1 MANLDTSVF
10 VYDDMETARGD
21 WEALE
26 SGAGSGTYQIA
37 DAALVEN
44 RNGETVIVE
53 RQSHHGWGKGAV
65 VGAVIGILFPPSI
78 IGAAAVGAGGGAL
91 ISGLNRSLGRAKV
104 KDLGDAL
111 DSGAVAAIVVTPAQF
126 TNAVSNTLVHART
139 ITTVPSANE
148 DDIRQALP

>member
-10 VYDDMETARGD
+10 VYDDMEAARGD
-21 WEALE
+21 WQALE
-26 SGAGSGTYQIA
+26 VGAAAGTYQIA

-44 RNGETVIVE
+44 RDGETAIVE

-91 ISGLNRSLGRAKV
+91 ISGLSRALGRGKV
-104 KDLGDAL
+104 KDLGEAL
-111 DSGAVAAIVVTPAQF
+111 DSGAVAVIVVTPSAS
-126 TNAVSNTLVHART
+126 TNAVSNTLVNART
-139 ITTVPSANE
+139 ITTVPSSNE
-148 DDIRQALP
+148 DEVRAALP